1 MRSVPIYD
9 LRSWALRT
17 QDANHVVYRPTIRTV
32 LLRFR
37 WTLFCTVLALLLLY
51 STREFRDPPAPLT
64 LTESE
69 GELAVGGNREER
81 ERLLDQVGQE
91 DLDRTTEEIIQRNVV
106 HDAVTTAERERFE
119 KIRMGMLG
127 GVDALFA
134 VLVVLGLLP
143 PLTCLWARVAIHTNS
158 RGELTIS
165 RVSLWPRRRH
175 WPQGHFAGIATWAM
189 ERYRFSPHGGIQ
201 KHAREWIVQLSPAG
215 LPSMPFVGNG
225 VFAAEEMSPLFL
237 VYRQKRQPAP
247 KERAP
252 EPVRE
257 FVKILRGLS
266 NLPAHPPKVVEGRL
280 TRGFLRLRI
289 MPSAPYTVTET
300 LPISSETHTY
310 ASFEEIPREVR
321 EKMIEMLRTG
331 DVTRH
336 PDGTIEAVSQNI
348 ECTKTLKGDEIETNW
363 HEIPPQMREEIERIR
378 RKRD

>member
-1 MRSVPIYD
+1 MRPVPIYD
-9 LRSWALRT
+9 LRSWAPRT
-17 QDANHVVYRPTIRTV
+17 QYANRVVYRPTIRTV
-32 LLRFR
+32 LLRSR

-51 STREFRDPPAPLT
+51 STREFREPPSPLT

-69 GELAVGGNREER
+69 GEFAFSGNREAR
-81 ERLLDQVGQE
+81 EWLLDQVGQE
-91 DLDRTTEEIIQRNVV
+91 ELDRITEEIIQRNVA
-106 HDAVTTAERERFE
+106 HDAATAAERERFE

-134 VLVVLGLLP
+134 MLLVLGLLP

-175 WPQGHFAGIATWAM
+175 WPQGHFVGIATWAI
-189 ERYRFSPHGGIQ
+189 ERYWSSPHGGIH
-201 KHAREWIVQLSPAG
+201 KHAWEWIVQLSPAG
-215 LPSMPFVGNG
+215 LPSMPFAGDG
-225 VFAAEEMSPLFL
+225 VFATEEMSPQFL
-237 VYRQKRQPAP
+237 VYRQKRQPGP

-266 NLPAHPPKVVEGRL
+266 HLPAHPPKVVEGRL
-280 TRGFLRLRI
+280 TRGFLRPRT
-289 MPSAPYTVTET
+289 MRRATYTVTET
-300 LPISSETHTY
+300 LPNSSEMHTY
-310 ASFEEIPREVR
+310 ASIEEIPREVR

-336 PDGTIEAVSQNI
+336 PDGTIEAVSQN
-348 ECTKTLKGDEIETNW
+348 TDRSKTLKGDEIETNW
-363 HEIPPQMREEIERIR
+363 HAIPPQMREEIERMR